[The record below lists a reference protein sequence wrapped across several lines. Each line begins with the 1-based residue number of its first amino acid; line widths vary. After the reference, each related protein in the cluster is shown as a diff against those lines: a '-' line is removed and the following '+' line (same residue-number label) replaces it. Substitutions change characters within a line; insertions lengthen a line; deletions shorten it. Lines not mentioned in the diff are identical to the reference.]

1 MARSLEP
8 QRAWRML
15 LLAAFVPVAAVAL
28 LHLAGVPLG
37 KPGTLVYPYS
47 EFLGLRLATLPWL
60 VLPLALLATG
70 SWLTF
75 AESRR
80 RQRLGLALA
89 AAGVLGV
96 GIWTFF
102 APPRFASQHF
112 FNLSS
117 PSQDGAFAL
126 EARGVGDVRQYLRDF
141 PDRARQPPEAMKG
154 TRVIS
159 NPPAT
164 TLLAL
169 SVDRALDQ
177 QPWLRQALGGL
188 LPIEERTDPVV
199 VDQATRA
206 LALGASFMILWLA
219 AAAALYGAYRQFL
232 APGPA
237 LVLAVVAV
245 ISPMTLVF
253 SPGKDPAQLL
263 TVALLLWSWLVAWR
277 SGSLWVAGLFGGL
290 AIAALMIGLVHFW
303 IAWAVVLSSGP
314 LTIGQ
319 RDARRR
325 ELGVIAA
332 AAAGAVTIAVVF
344 RLAAH
349 LDVIAAA
356 RAAQLAQADV
366 TRGPTAMPFLWQM
379 LGIPLFALFC
389 GTALW
394 ALSLWRVAERVD
406 DGPARLGR
414 WMLLLCLAVM
424 AVTIGFTN
432 AETPR
437 LWIPFTPLLLLGL
450 ALQLPPLRQPRPA
463 TAQLLTA
470 LVVLQVAAAALQW
483 SFMDMR
489 EAELRLAH
497 DAERGPRLFE

>member
-1 MARSLEP
+1 MARSAEAARL
-8 QRAWRML
+8 WRMM
-15 LLAAFVPVAAVAL
+15 LLAAVVPVAALAVL
-28 LHLAGVPLG
+28 DLAGVPLG

-47 EFLGLRLATLPWL
+47 DFLALRLATLPWL
-60 VLPLALLATG
+60 ALPVALLAAG
-70 SWLTF
+70 CWWTF
-75 AESRR
+75 GESRR
-80 RQRLGLALA
+80 RKWLGLALA
-89 AAGVLGV
+89 ATGVLGV
-96 GIWTFF
+96 GVWTFF

-112 FNLSS
+112 FNFSS

-126 EARGVGDVRQYLRDF
+126 EARCVGDVRDYLRDF

-169 SVDRALDQ
+169 AVDRALDHL
-177 QPWLRQALGGL
+177 PWLADAVGGL

-206 LALGASFMILWLA
+206 LALGLSFLMLWLV

-232 APGPA
+232 EPGPA
-237 LVLAVVAV
+237 LVLAVAAV

-277 SGSLWVAGLFGGL
+277 SGSLWVAALFGGL
-290 AIAALMIGLVHFW
+290 AVAALMIGLVHLW
-303 IAWAVVLSSGP
+303 IAWIVVFSAELV
-314 LTIGQ
+314 TTAE
-319 RDARRR
+319 REARRR
-325 ELGVIAA
+325 WLRLIAS
-332 AAAGAVTIAVVF
+332 AAGGALTIAVVF

-356 RAAQLAQADV
+356 RAAQLAQAEV
-366 TRGPTAMPFLWQM
+366 TRGPTAMPFFWQM
-379 LGIPLFALFC
+379 LGVPLFALFC

-394 ALSLWRVAERVD
+394 ALSLWRVAGRVE
-406 DGPARLGR
+406 DGPARLGGR
-414 WMLLLCLAVM
+414 MLMLCLAVM
-424 AVTIGFTN
+424 AITIGFTN

-437 LWIPFTPLLLLGL
+437 LWIPFVPLILLGL
-450 ALQLPPLRQPRPA
+450 ALQLPLLRQPRPA
-463 TAQLLTA
+463 TARLLTA
-470 LVVLQVAAAALQW
+470 LVVLQVAAAATQW
-483 SFMDMR
+483 AFMDMR

-497 DAERGPRLFE
+497 DAASAPRLFE